1 MDAVE
6 LDKVFNPGEFED
18 RIYKYWMDNDLF
30 SPKESDDPAKNR
42 NPFTIVIPPPNVTG
56 VLHMGHGLNNV
67 LQDILI
73 RYYRMTG
80 RPTLWLPGTDHAGI
94 ATQNIVEKKLKAKG
108 ISRLDLGREKFVEET
123 WKVKDEHHTIITKQ
137 LQKIGASCDWNRER
151 FTMDEGLSKAVR
163 DVFVTLYERKLIYK
177 GEYLVNWCTS
187 CGTALSDDEVEHS
200 EEPGG
205 LYHLRYPLSDG
216 SGDIEI
222 ATTRPETMFGD
233 TAIAVH
239 PEDERYRDF
248 VGKGVNLPLTSRK
261 FRIIA
266 DSYVDRE
273 FGSGALK
280 ITPGHDPNDWEIG
293 NRHNLE
299 RINILNEDGTLNGNV
314 PVKYRGMKCSEA
326 RKLVIADLEEAGV
339 LINRQDHNHQVGHC
353 YRCNTVIE
361 PYMSEQWF
369 VSMSGMAEKA
379 LSAWK
384 KDEVR
389 FYPKKWENTYK
400 HWLTGIRD
408 WCISRQLWWG
418 HRIPVW
424 YCSDCGEMMVSKTD
438 LSVCTKCG
446 SSSIKQDE
454 DVLDTWFSSWLWP
467 FSTLGWPE
475 SSEDYKRFFPTST
488 LVTGYDIL
496 FFWVA
501 RMIMASEE
509 FLDRVPF
516 RDVYLTGLVRDKKG
530 RKMSKSLGNGLDP
543 LEIVEEFGADA
554 MKFTLVFLAAQG
566 QDILIDKDAFKF
578 GSKFANKIWNA
589 TRYMLMN
596 LKDRTLLGK
605 SEFDLEDVDK
615 WIYHKLNKAAG
626 TVKSSMESYRFNDAA
641 QIVYEFFWND
651 LCDWYLEASKLD
663 LYSDDDF
670 RKNRAI
676 TILIN
681 LLEESLRL
689 LHPFLSFIT
698 EEIYQKLPNRRDNI
712 ITAPY
717 PEELSSRNYPEVAA
731 DFELLQ
737 ELIRGIRTV
746 RSEFTIAPEKRI
758 PVAVAMDND
767 FTAFKMF
774 TDHYDLIKS
783 LTRASELTIEKGRP
797 ETEGSIP
804 VPGRGYE
811 AFVFIRDVVDI
822 PAEIVKLE
830 KEKKKNNKLLE
841 STQKKLVNRKFL
853 DNAPP
858 EVVRKENEKLAEFI
872 ERKEKIEGYLL
883 ELAKE

>member
-1 MDAVE
+1 MKAVE
-6 LDKVFNPGEFED
+6 LDKVFNPADFED
-18 RIYKYWMDNDLF
+18 RIYKYWMDKDLF
-30 SPKESDDPAKNR
+30 APKESDDPEKNE

-56 VLHMGHGLNNV
+56 VLHMGHGLNNT

-73 RYYRMTG
+73 RYHRMTG

-94 ATQNIVEKKLKAKG
+94 ATQNIVEKQLKANG
-108 ISRLDLGREKFVEET
+108 ISRLELGREKFVEET
-123 WKVKDEHHTIITKQ
+123 WKVKEEHHSIITKQ
-137 LQKIGASCDWNRER
+137 LQKIGASCDWKRER
-151 FTMDEGLSKAVR
+151 FTLDEGLSKAVR
-163 DVFVTLYERKLIYK
+163 HVFVTLYERKLIYK
-177 GEYLVNWCTS
+177 GKYLVNWCTS

-200 EEPGG
+200 EESGG
-205 LYHLRYPLSDG
+205 LYHIYYELADG
-216 SGDIEI
+216 SGKIEI

-239 PEDERYRDF
+239 PEDDRYTKLI
-248 VGKGVNLPLTSRK
+248 GKEVLLPLTDRK
-261 FRIIA
+261 FKIIA
-266 DSYVDRE
+266 DTYVDRE

-299 RINILNEDGTLNGNV
+299 KINILNEDGTLNENV
-314 PVKYRGMKCSEA
+314 PVKYRGLKCDQA
-326 RKLVIADLEEAGV
+326 RKLVVQDLSHKGF
-339 LINRQDHNHQVGHC
+339 LIDRQDHNHQVGHC

-379 LSAWK
+379 LKAWET
-384 KDEVR
+384 DEIR

-400 HWLTGIRD
+400 HWLGGIRD

-424 YCSDCGEMMVSKTD
+424 YCSDCGEMIVSKTD
-438 LSVCTKCG
+438 VAKCTSCG
-446 SSSIKQDE
+446 SNNLKQDE

-475 SSEDYKRFFPTST
+475 DSADYKKYFPTST
-488 LVTGYDIL
+488 LVTGYDII

-509 FLDRVPF
+509 FLEQVPF
-516 RDVYLTGLVRDKKG
+516 RDIYINGLVRDKKG

-543 LEIVEEFGADA
+543 LEIVDEYGADA

-566 QDILIDKDAFKF
+566 QDILIDNDAFKF

-596 LKDRTLLGK
+596 LKDRTFLK
-605 SEFDLEDVDK
+605 NSDYELEDVDK
-615 WIYHKLNKAAG
+615 WIYHKINKAAG
-626 TVKSSMESYRFNDAA
+626 IVKASMENYRFNDGA

-663 LYSDDDF
+663 LYSGSEH
-670 RKNRAI
+670 RKDRAI

-681 LLEESLRL
+681 ILEESLRL

-698 EEIYQKLPNRRDNI
+698 EEIYQKLPNSRDNI

-717 PEELSSRNYPEVAA
+717 PEELDSRNYPDVAEK
-731 DFELLQ
+731 FELLQ
-737 ELIRGIRTV
+737 DLIRGIRTI

-758 PVAVAMDND
+758 LIAVSMDDN
-767 FTAFKMF
+767 FTADKMF

-783 LTRASELTIEKGRP
+783 LTRASELTIEKVKP
-797 ETEGSIP
+797 DTTGSIP
-804 VPGRGYE
+804 VPGKGFE
-811 AFVFIRDVVDI
+811 AFIFISDIIDV
-822 PAEIVKLE
+822 PAEIAKLE
-830 KEKKKNNKLLE
+830 KEEKKNSKLLE
-841 STQKKLVNRKFL
+841 STEHKLQNRKFL
-853 DNAPP
+853 DNAPDD
-858 EVVRKENEKLAEFI
+858 VVEKEKEKLNEFK
-872 ERKEKIEGYLL
+872 ERKNKIDGYLS
-883 ELAKE
+883 ELKKD